1 MQLTGSHRQA
11 YGLTRS
17 VQSSHSPLIHLAFL
31 ATALPAVAE
40 QRFLLAAENQ
50 VIEVN
55 RVGRVTSVLKH
66 PGHRNIWEAWRLPD
80 GGTFY
85 VHRDGL
91 AVFDKNN
98 RLVMEHAAVRNDK
111 DIEAPGGAVLDGG
124 QRFAMLDSEAA
135 EIRVVNRQGTV
146 VSRTPIPDLRPE
158 PVHSRYRMIRQS
170 ARGNAFWI
178 VQYARK
184 TLLEVEMGTGK
195 ILATVDLAPH
205 LTKTPPAPHLAFATL
220 EPGDGSLYATTAT
233 GLQLLRFDAQRHH
246 TGSWTAAGLGLA
258 TRYLLGMQR
267 LANGNILLA
276 CGDYHMKSTSEGR
289 DQLAEISP
297 DGKVVW
303 KLTRAQ
309 LIDQITGFVDPKT
322 GIEELRITNVHAY
335 DSAKI
340 KNALQVKR

>member
-1 MQLTGSHRQA
+1 MP
-11 YGLTRS
+11 
-17 VQSSHSPLIHLAFL
+17 SSHSLLPLLSVL

-55 RVGRVTSVLKH
+55 RAGRVTSVLKH
-66 PGHRNIWEAWRLPD
+66 PGHRNIWDAWRLPD
-80 GGTFY
+80 GGIFY

-98 RLVMEHAAVRNDK
+98 RLILEHPAVRHGNDV
-111 DIEAPGGAVLDGG
+111 EAPGGAVLDGG
-124 QRFAMLDSEAA
+124 RHFAMLDSEAA
-135 EIRVVNRQGTV
+135 EIRVINRQGTV
-146 VSRTPIPDLRPE
+146 VSRTHVPDLRPE
-158 PVHSRYRMIRQS
+158 PVHSRYRMIRPS

-195 ILATVDLAPH
+195 ILATIDLAPH
-205 LTKTPPAPHLAFATL
+205 LTPTPPAPHLAFATL

-233 GLQLLRFDAQRHH
+233 GLQLLRFDAQRHR
-246 TGSWTAAGLGLA
+246 TGSWTAADLGLA

-267 LANGNILLA
+267 LANGNLLLA
-276 CGDYHMKSTSEGR
+276 CGDYHMKSTAEGR
-289 DQLAEISP
+289 DQLAEINP
-297 DGKVVW
+297 GGQVVW

-309 LIDQITGFVDPKT
+309 LLDQIDGFVDPKT
-322 GIEELRITNVHAY
+322 GLEELRITNVHAY

-340 KNALQVKR
+340 KDALAGKR